1 MLRVLRTRFS
11 PISSDLCGFSG
22 DTHQITIEAETF
34 AVSFERQIAETGNV
48 FVLPE
53 CKTTDPQ
60 IAALAEI
67 TITELVYLQEI
78 SKRIQSFISS
88 YSGRFDC
95 IVPSL
100 LIACEKIQQEMTD
113 VCTKLTIIKPIL
125 SATTSAHLS
134 STQQHHYHRK
144 LVSTVFT
151 RFGGGRASIEVQVPI
166 RGIFEQICCIS
177 KLIWSVIH
185 VCSMLTDHI
194 DFHSMSIDT
203 DPMDSIFANNGWRTF
218 ERISFDD
225 YSIV

>member
-1 MLRVLRTRFS
+1 MLRVLRDGFS

-22 DTHQITIEAETF
+22 DTHRITIEAETF

-53 CKTTDPQ
+53 YKTTDPQ
-60 IAALAEI
+60 IAALAEM
-67 TITELVYLQEI
+67 TITELVYFQHS
-78 SKRIQSFISS
+78 SKLAQSFISS

-113 VCTKLTIIKPIL
+113 VCNKLTIIKPIL
-125 SATTSAHLS
+125 SATTSEHLS

-151 RFGGGRASIEVQVPI
+151 RFGGGHASIEVQVPMN
-166 RGIFEQICCIS
+166 GIFEQICCIS
-177 KLIWSVIH
+177 KLIWSVLN

-194 DFHSMSIDT
+194 DFHSISIGTDT
-203 DPMDSIFANNGWRTF
+203 TDSIFANNGWRTI
-218 ERISFDD
+218 EKISLVN